1 MIEIMLVIAL
11 IGLVMAAVAIG
22 LRKRARD
29 AQIQIARV
37 SVQQLSGLFFQ
48 HRLAS
53 GGECPSIQQWID
65 DKTIKSEPK
74 DPWGH
79 VLIIV
84 CPGEHDEIGADILS
98 PGPDGQ
104 TGNKDDIE
112 SWKLQ

>member
-1 MIEIMLVIAL
+1 MIEMMLVLAL
-11 IGLVMAAVAIG
+11 VGLVMAAVAIG

-37 SVQQLSGLFFQ
+37 TVLQLSALFFQ
-48 HRLAS
+48 HRLAN
-53 GGECPSIQQWID
+53 GGDCPSIPQWLE

-79 VLIIV
+79 PLVVV
-84 CPGEHDEIGADILS
+84 CPGEHDESGADIIS
-98 PGPDGQ
+98 SGPDGQ
-104 TGNKDDIE
+104 TGNQDDIE